1 MTLRRWGGMPKQP
14 IPKRSRN
21 AKVGE
26 AARSY
31 EKVDVAD
38 PEELKHPGSGSG
50 VNPTNAVPP
59 KGSPT
64 QRRP

>member
-1 MTLRRWGGMPKQP
+1 MPKR
-14 IPKRSRN
+14 PKSRQDRN

-26 AARSY
+26 AAPAY

-38 PEELKHPGSGSG
+38 REELKHPGSGIG
-50 VNPTNAVPP
+50 ANRDNAIPP